1 MSTEAPQPPTME
13 ELRAMA
19 NRLPDEIDAIMAKY
33 RHLLKA
39 TK

>member
-1 MSTEAPQPPTME
+1 MSAEATPPPTME

-19 NRLPDEIDAIMAKY
+19 KRLPDEIDAIMAKY